1 MNLVFI
7 GFMGVGKT
15 CVGKG
20 VAERLAWPFIDT
32 DLLIEE
38 ALAMSVP
45 QIFAQ
50 HGETVFRQVER
61 EVVGRVAQRTRCVI
75 ATGGGV
81 VLDPQNVDALKRH
94 GLLIHLS
101 LSPQTIFHRIGH
113 QSNRPL
119 LWTDRPQQTLE
130 SLFQERERV
139 YRACSDLTIDRNG
152 LGVDETV
159 QQILTMTDPHTGR
172 IRSRTRPTQG
182 A

>member
-1 MNLVFI
+1 MNLVFV

-15 CVGKG
+15 IVGKG
-20 VAERLAWPFIDT
+20 VAKRLAWPFIDT

-45 QIFAQ
+45 QIFTQ

-61 EVVGRVAQRTRCVI
+61 DVVARVVQQTRCVI

-81 VLDPQNVDALKRH
+81 VLDRQNVDALKRH

-113 QSNRPL
+113 ESHRPL

-130 SLFQERERV
+130 SLFQERERL

-159 QQILTMTDPHTGR
+159 EKILTMTDPHTGR
-172 IRSRTRPTQG
+172 TRPRARPTQG

>member
-81 VLDPQNVDALKRH
+81 VLDPENIDALKEN

-101 LSPQTIFHRIGH
+101 LSPQTIFDRIGH
-113 QSNRPL
+113 QSDRPL
-119 LWTDRPQQTLE
+119 LETDRPRQTLE
-130 SLFQERERV
+130 SLFQERDRL

-152 LGVDETV
+152 LGVDETIERV
-159 QQILTMTDPHTGR
+159 LTMADPGR
-172 IRSRTRPTQG
+172 ARTRHRTGPNQG

>member
-15 CVGKG
+15 IVGKG
-20 VAERLAWPFIDT
+20 VAQRLAWPFIDT
-32 DLLIEE
+32 DVLVEE
-38 ALAMSVP
+38 VLAMSVP
-45 QIFAQ
+45 QIFTQ

-61 EVVGRVAQRTRCVI
+61 DVVAHVAERTRCVI

-152 LGVDETV
+152 LGVDETIERV
-159 QQILTMTDPHTGR
+159 LTMADPR
-172 IRSRTRPTQG
+172 RARARPRTRPNQG
-182 A
+182 G